1 MKIKKGDYSVIPDE
15 EKDKSNNKGS
25 GPRGDEGQGEVG
37 STEFEDDVK
46 KMEEIPQTGNSSGIK
61 TFRDFDSA
69 EKEIKTEKPR
79 EIQKSGTSKIVKKI
93 SKPNWDELSSGASSR
108 SNLSDAAKKMIK
120 KLKST
125 EPVVDWRKE
134 LKKFFDQTFKSMEW
148 ILPNKRYLAGGDIMY
163 GRKQVGEDTL
173 KTIVAAV
180 DTSSSISKPQ
190 IKLFIKEV
198 MGLVKKFDAD
208 KTIII
213 YCSDDIDNIDIVKKG
228 GDPDFTKIASTGGN
242 RRGFIPPFQWV
253 EKNKINPS
261 VFVYLTDTGGEM
273 PDPSRYGIRKY
284 AKKTFWFI
292 CSPMIYNQPTFG
304 KIIHVPVAGLK

>member
-46 KMEEIPQTGNSSGIK
+46 KMEEIPQTGN
-61 TFRDFDSA
+61 
-69 EKEIKTEKPR
+69 
-79 EIQKSGTSKIVKKI
+79 
-93 SKPNWDELSSGASSR
+93 
-108 SNLSDAAKKMIK
+108 
-120 KLKST
+120 
-125 EPVVDWRKE
+125 
-134 LKKFFDQTFKSMEW
+134 
-148 ILPNKRYLAGGDIMY
+148 
-163 GRKQVGEDTL
+163 
-173 KTIVAAV
+173 
-180 DTSSSISKPQ
+180 
-190 IKLFIKEV
+190 
-198 MGLVKKFDAD
+198 
-208 KTIII
+208 TIII

>member
-1 MKIKKGDYSVIPDE
+1 M
-15 EKDKSNNKGS
+15 
-25 GPRGDEGQGEVG
+25 
-37 STEFEDDVK
+37 
-46 KMEEIPQTGNSSGIK
+46 
-61 TFRDFDSA
+61 
-69 EKEIKTEKPR
+69 
-79 EIQKSGTSKIVKKI
+79 
-93 SKPNWDELSSGASSR
+93 
-108 SNLSDAAKKMIK
+108 
-120 KLKST
+120 
-125 EPVVDWRKE
+125 
-134 LKKFFDQTFKSMEW
+134 
-148 ILPNKRYLAGGDIMY
+148 
-163 GRKQVGEDTL
+163 
-173 KTIVAAV
+173 
-180 DTSSSISKPQ
+180 
-190 IKLFIKEV
+190 
-198 MGLVKKFDAD
+198 VKKFDAD